1 MSDFVYEMIL
11 ANCSDTSV
19 FTPEML
25 IYLIAFMLLLEFFGG
40 IFGMFTKLISKVGG
54 K

>member
-11 ANCSDTSV
+11 KNCSDTSV

-40 IFGMFTKLISKVGG
+40 IFEMFGKLASKVGE

>member
-1 MSDFVYEMIL
+1 MSNFVYEMIL
-11 ANCSDTSV
+11 SKCSDTSI

-40 IFGMFTKLISKVGG
+40 IFGLFAKLIAKVGG